1 MYLYVCTCVY
11 IIFFFKLHTFEILFI
26 KIIIKKNM
34 YDKNINNK
42 HKTKFVRKTVQ
53 KISPKIV

>member
-1 MYLYVCTCVY
+1 MCVFVCIY
-11 IIFFFKLHTFEILFI
+11 FFKLLHTFEILFI
-26 KIIIKKNM
+26 KIIVKKNM

-42 HKTKFVRKTVQ
+42 HKTKCIRKTVQ